1 MLDLQEC
8 FLSESPTVHFQRFQ
22 QGPAHSRRNSLDIR
36 LHQHRQPRRCKIP
49 VKRITPAHF
58 SLKFLANSDQP
69 LLENNSFM
77 TLRSPLLM
85 AIIAG
90 LLPSTSQADV
100 RLLTGDSNNGIHQSS
115 SSITDLSADGDLV
128 VFVTGPPVSGS
139 TPGIT
144 RGGAYL
150 RKISTGE
157 LTYLAGDSGLYIGV
171 ADAVISDDGRY
182 VA

>member
-1 MLDLQEC
+1 
-8 FLSESPTVHFQRFQ
+8 
-22 QGPAHSRRNSLDIR
+22 
-36 LHQHRQPRRCKIP
+36 
-49 VKRITPAHF
+49 
-58 SLKFLANSDQP
+58 
-69 LLENNSFM
+69 M